1 MPNSVLSEP
10 ESEEAAMTFVSPA
23 SPSAFT
29 SREIGSAL
37 RLGMTDSSKE
47 SLRIKVDL
55 TRSALLE
62 RISWGE
68 GLAKVEMPKFLSHG
82 VMDEL
87 TLRNGMPVFL
97 GTMSPPKG
105 DQKVAD
111 RRVFATAKV
120 SGKKGK

>member
-1 MPNSVLSEP
+1 
-10 ESEEAAMTFVSPA
+10 
-23 SPSAFT
+23 
-29 SREIGSAL
+29 
-37 RLGMTDSSKE
+37 MTDSSKE

-111 RRVFATAKV
+111 RRVWWVFATAKV